1 MRKDEISSK
10 AAKDEDEE
18 EGELTTTKKRIII
31 KEAACYDG
39 SKEQQPGM
47 IIEAIKPK
55 RQRMEFLEFRRENL
69 EGVGRPRGDR
79 GREMFSSK
87 NTSNTLKN
95 EEKKYSDIYY
105 EAYGDARRAPL
116 TVIHY
121 TFRFL
126 FTR

>member
-39 SKEQQPGM
+39 SKEKHPGM

-79 GREMFSSK
+79 GREMFSTKS
-87 NTSNTLKN
+87 NTNTLKK
-95 EEKKYSDIYY
+95 EEKKYSSEYY
-105 EAYGDARRAPL
+105 EAYGDARRAPF
-116 TVIHY
+116 TVIH
-121 TFRFL
+121 
-126 FTR
+126 

>member
-10 AAKDEDEE
+10 ADKDEDEE
-18 EGELTTTKKRIII
+18 EGELKTTTTRKRLI
-31 KEAACYDG
+31 KDACYDG

-87 NTSNTLKN
+87 NTSNTIMK
-95 EEKKYSDIYY
+95 EEKKYIDIYY